1 MHKKHLLAQIIS
13 HVYLNNNHPMF
24 RDFADG
30 FEDLIYAEVAAKYS
44 LMKNSE
50 EWTVTRIYYEL
61 KSKYAPETMLSVPNL
76 VSKASNLMRDIQNK
90 LVAGNGI
97 QLSRK
102 PDMDEAEIK
111 AITKKYVDL
120 ESKTI
125 PSITGFLINTKFL
138 NYLDLNYVFK
148 FVEEFP
154 EVIYD
159 GKIFNLPYSEL
170 DDESKKY
177 QLKKYAGYFND
188 VRWFMNDLA
197 KEGDEAIKKLKSEI
211 IRNRIS
217 IEILHG
223 SFNK

>member
-1 MHKKHLLAQIIS
+1 
-13 HVYLNNNHPMF
+13 MF

-30 FEDLIYAEVAAKYS
+30 FEDLIYAEVASKYS
-44 LMKNSE
+44 MMKNTE
-50 EWTVTRIYYEL
+50 EWTLTRIYYEL

-76 VSKASNLMRDIQNK
+76 VTKANTLMRDIQNK
-90 LVAGNGI
+90 LVVGEGI

-102 PDMDEAEIK
+102 PTLQETDEK
-111 AITKKYVDL
+111 ALTKKYLDI
-120 ESKTI
+120 EGKSI
-125 PSITGFLINTKFL
+125 PNIIDFLYNTKFL
-138 NYLDLNYVFK
+138 KYLDLNFLFK

-170 DDESKKY
+170 DDESK
-177 QLKKYAGYFND
+177 QHQQKKYTGYFSD

-197 KEGDEAIKKLKSEI
+197 KEGDEATKKLKAQI

-223 SFNK
+223 SFSK